1 MPAKDYKFISPGVFI
16 NEIDNSQLPQQIGDI
31 GPVIIGR
38 AQQGPALLP
47 TKIGS
52 FEEFVQVFG
61 PPVPGGESSDAT
73 RVGNLVGPTYGAY
86 AAQAWL
92 RNNSPVTYVRLV
104 GKQNADATADSGEAG
119 WHTSNSAPDLSP
131 TQGGAYGLF
140 VFQSA
145 SAGVTDSTGSLAAI
159 WYINSGSVSLSG
171 THYTGSATGELEKAV
186 GGDGAPSATNT
197 WIKASADKEFKVVIK
212 DEGTIIVNTKFN
224 FTNSSE
230 NFIRKVFNTNPT
242 LSNTT
247 ITDPDNVI
255 DYWLGESYEDEV
267 KLTLHGDASDQ
278 YGVIMPL
285 YRGSSDR
292 GSDFR
297 TDYSDPATGYFI
309 SQDFQT
315 ATGTFDA
322 GDTSRAPK
330 LFRLRAR
337 NTGRWAS
344 RNVKISISDIRASS
358 DPANDFGT
366 FSVLVRA
373 MSDTDNRPKILEQF
387 NNCNLNPAS
396 ANYVGRKIGDKYLEW
411 DDADRRWR
419 QYGDFDNN
427 SDFVYVEA
435 TTALREG
442 KLNPQSLP
450 FGVYGPPRFKSWVT
464 SFSASNAITPT
475 LVTGGFNF
483 AGDVDGTAVAF
494 ADSINV
500 SGAFGTYLPQ
510 VTMSFPSLRL
520 RQSASEGNPTD
531 LKSVYYGVDTTFNQ
545 TGRASTTI
553 GDYTG
558 RLPADVS
565 DQYEADASG
574 NADTESSWIFTLDDV
589 CQNPSGNEVNV
600 YVSGS
605 RQADLAAA
613 GAGVREGKNLL
624 GSGSYRDILDAGANR
639 FTTVLHGGFDGLDI
653 TEAEPFRN
661 SQWDSTKTIRNSYA
675 LNSVRVAIDSI
686 RDSEEVEFDIAAMP
700 GITNNTLN
708 RSLIDLCEDR
718 ADALAVVDLQ
728 GGYVPETENTTALSG
743 RIGSVQN
750 TINNKKNDLQINSS
764 FGCAY
769 YPWVQ
774 IQDTINGAL
783 IWAPPSVAAIG
794 AMSYGQATQELWF
807 APAGF
812 TRGGLSAN
820 SAAGVPVLGVRE
832 RLTSKDRDKLYEA
845 NINPIAQFPAEGIV
859 IFGQKTL
866 QVTPS
871 ALDRI
876 NVRRL
881 VIFLKR
887 QISRIAAT
895 LLFDQ
900 NVQSTWNRFRGQVEP
915 LLTDVQSG
923 LGLTDYKLV
932 LDETTTTPDLIDRN
946 IMFAK
951 IFLKPARA
959 IEFIAIDFVITD
971 SGASFED

>member
-1 MPAKDYKFISPGVFI
+1 MPAKDFKFISPGVFI
-16 NEIDNSQLPQQIGDI
+16 NEIDNSQVPQQIGDI

-38 AQQGPALLP
+38 AQQGPALIP
-47 TKIGS
+47 TKISS
-52 FEEFVQVFG
+52 FEEYVQVFG
-61 PPVPGGESSDAT
+61 PPVPGGASSDAT

-92 RNNSPVTYVRLV
+92 RNNTPVTYVRLV
-104 GKQNADATADSGEAG
+104 GKENADATSAGSAG
-119 WHTSNSAPDLSP
+119 WKTTNESP
-131 TQGGAYGLF
+131 TLGSTQGGAFGLF
-140 VFQSA
+140 VFQSG
-145 SAGVTDSTGSLAAI
+145 STAGLLGPVTGTLAAV
-159 WYINSGSVSLSG
+159 WYVNSGSVALSG
-171 THYTGSATGELEKAV
+171 SYFTASSTGILTQTPEVRPPA
-186 GGDGAPSATNT
+186 ATNT
-197 WIKASADKEFKVVIK
+197 WIKATGDKEFKIVVK
-212 DEGTIIVNTKFN
+212 DDTGNNQIHVNTKIN
-224 FTNSSE
+224 FTNSSD
-230 NFIRKVFNTNPT
+230 NFIRKAFNTNPT
-242 LSNTT
+242 LTNTT
-247 ITDPDNVI
+247 ITDSDNTVN
-255 DYWLGESYEDEV
+255 YWLGESYEDEV
-267 KLTLHGDASDQ
+267 KTVLDGEATDQ

-285 YRGSSDR
+285 YRGSADR
-292 GSDFR
+292 GSDFN
-297 TDYSDPATGYFI
+297 TDYSDPATGYFVA
-309 SQDFQT
+309 QDFQT
-315 ATGTFDA
+315 GTGSFDA
-322 GDTSRAPK
+322 ADTSRIPK

-344 RNVKISISDIRASS
+344 RNVKISIADIRASA

-366 FSVLVRA
+366 FTVQVRA
-373 MSDTDNRPKILEQF
+373 MKDTDNRPKMLEQF

-396 ANYVGRKIGDKYLEW
+396 NNYVGRKIGDKYLEW
-411 DDADRRWR
+411 DDSDRRWR
-419 QYGDFDNN
+419 EYGDFDNN
-427 SDFVYVEA
+427 SDYVYVQA
-435 TTALREG
+435 TDSLREG

-450 FGVYGPPRFKSWVT
+450 FGVYGPPKFKDWT
-464 SFSASNAITPT
+464 SNALSGDAATTT

-483 AGDVDGTAVAF
+483 SGDESGAALQFGT
-494 ADSINV
+494 DTLV
-500 SGAFGTYLPQ
+500 SGAYPAL
-510 VTMSFPSLRL
+510 VCSFPTLRL
-520 RQSASEGNPTD
+520 RQSASEGNPTS
-531 LKSVYYGVDTTFNQ
+531 LKTVYYGVDTTFNQ
-545 TGRASTTI
+545 IGKPSNTI

-565 DQYEADASG
+565 DQYEADTSG
-574 NADTESSWIFTLDDV
+574 AADTELSWVFTLDDM
-589 CQNPSGNEVNV
+589 CQNPSGNNENV

-605 RQADLAAA
+605 RQADTAVA
-613 GAGVREGKNLL
+613 GHGVRDGKDLL
-624 GSGSYRDILDAGANR
+624 GSGSYRDILNAGADR
-639 FTTVLHGGFDGLDI
+639 YTTVLHGGFNGLDI

-661 SQWDSTKTIRNSYA
+661 SQWSSTSTIRNNYA

-686 RDSEEVEFDIAAMP
+686 RDAENVEFDIAAIP

-708 RSLIDLCEDR
+708 RSLVDLCEDR
-718 ADALAVVDLQ
+718 GDAIAIIDLQ
-728 GGYVPETENTTALSG
+728 DGYVPETENTTALSS

-774 IQDTINGAL
+774 IQDTIQGTL
-783 IWAPPSVAAIG
+783 LWAPPSVAAIG

-820 SAAGVPVLGVRE
+820 NAAGVPVLGVRE
-832 RLTSKDRDKLYEA
+832 RLTSKDRDNLYEA
-845 NINPIAQFPAEGIV
+845 NINPIAQFPAEDIV

-881 VIFLKR
+881 LIFLKR

-915 LLTDVQSG
+915 LLADVQSG

-946 IMFAK
+946 IMYAK